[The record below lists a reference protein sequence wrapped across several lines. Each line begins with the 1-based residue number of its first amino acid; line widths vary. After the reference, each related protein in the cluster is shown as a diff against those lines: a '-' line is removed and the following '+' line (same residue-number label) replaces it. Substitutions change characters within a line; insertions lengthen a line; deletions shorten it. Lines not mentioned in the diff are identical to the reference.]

1 MLERAMRKVIIFSA
15 PSGSGKSTI
24 VNYLLGL
31 DLGLEFSI
39 SATSRL
45 PRGQE
50 QNGKEYYFFSAEEFR
65 RRIEAGEFLE
75 WEEVYGGCYYGTL
88 KSELERIWA
97 KGHTVVFDVDVVG
110 GVNIK
115 RIFGEQALSV
125 FVQAPSVE
133 ELRRRLE
140 GRGTDSPEKI
150 EQRLAKAEYEM
161 TFRDRFDVTVVNDDL
176 QTALADAEKKVSAF
190 LGE

>member
-1 MLERAMRKVIIFSA
+1 MNKVIIFSA

-24 VNYLLGL
+24 VNHLLSL

-39 SATSRL
+39 SATSRA
-45 PRGQE
+45 PRGKE
-50 QNGKEYYFFSAEEFR
+50 QHGREYYFFSVEEFR
-65 RRIEAGEFLE
+65 KRIDAGEFLE
-75 WEEVYGGCYYGTL
+75 WEEVYPGCYYGTL

-115 RIFGEQALSV
+115 KIFGPDALSV

-133 ELRRRLE
+133 ALRRRLE
-140 GRGTDSPEKI
+140 SRGTDSPEKI
-150 EQRLAKAEYEM
+150 KQRVAKADYEM
-161 TFRDRFDVTVVNDDL
+161 TFSDKFDVVVVNDDL
-176 QTALADAEKKVSAF
+176 QAAFADAEQKVRAF
-190 LGE
+190 LAK

>member
-1 MLERAMRKVIIFSA
+1 MKKVVIFSA

-24 VNYLLGL
+24 VNYLLSK

-39 SATSRL
+39 SATCRE
-45 PRGQE
+45 PRGE
-50 QNGKEYYFFSAEEFR
+50 EKHGKEYYFFSTEEFKR
-65 RRIEAGEFLE
+65 KIAEDGFLE
-75 WEEVYGGCYYGTL
+75 WEQVYPGCFYGTL

-115 RIFGEQALSV
+115 KFFGDQALAV

-133 ELRRRLE
+133 ALRQRLIS
-140 GRGTDSPEKI
+140 RGTDSAEKI
-150 EQRLAKAEYEM
+150 EERVAKAEYEM
-161 TFRDRFDVTVVNDDL
+161 TFADKFDIVVVNDKLED
-176 QTALADAEKKVSAF
+176 ALTRAEKAVRDF
-190 LGE
+190 LK

>member
-1 MLERAMRKVIIFSA
+1 MNKVIIFSA

-24 VNYLLGL
+24 VNHLLSL

-39 SATSRL
+39 SATSRA
-45 PRGQE
+45 PRGKE
-50 QNGKEYYFFSAEEFR
+50 QHGREYYFFSVEEFR
-65 RRIEAGEFLE
+65 RRIDAGEFLE
-75 WEEVYGGCYYGTL
+75 WEEVYPGCYYGTL

-115 RIFGEQALSV
+115 KIFGPDALSV

-133 ELRRRLE
+133 VLRRRLE
-140 GRGTDSPEKI
+140 SRGTDSPEKI
-150 EQRLAKAEYEM
+150 EQRVAKADYEM
-161 TFRDRFDVTVVNDDL
+161 TFSDKFDVVVVNDDL
-176 QTALADAEKKVSAF
+176 QAAFADAEQKVRAF
-190 LGE
+190 LAK

>member
-1 MLERAMRKVIIFSA
+1 MNKVIIFSA

-24 VNYLLGL
+24 VNHLLSL

-39 SATSRL
+39 SATSRA

-50 QNGKEYYFFSAEEFR
+50 QHGREYYFFSADEFKK
-65 RRIEAGEFLE
+65 RIDADEFLE
-75 WEEVYGGCYYGTL
+75 WEEVYAGCYYGTL

-115 RIFGEQALSV
+115 KIFGSDALSV

-133 ELRRRLE
+133 VLRRRLE
-140 GRGTDSPEKI
+140 SRGTDSPEKI
-150 EQRLAKAEYEM
+150 EQRVAKADYEM
-161 TFRDRFDVTVVNDDL
+161 TFRDKFDVVVINDDL
-176 QTALADAEKKVSAF
+176 QAAFADAEQKVRAF
-190 LGE
+190 LAK

>member
-1 MLERAMRKVIIFSA
+1 MNKVIIFSA

-24 VNYLLGL
+24 VNHLLSL

-39 SATSRL
+39 SATSRA
-45 PRGQE
+45 PRGKE
-50 QNGKEYYFFSAEEFR
+50 QHGREYYFFSVEKFR
-65 RRIEAGEFLE
+65 KRIDAGEFLE
-75 WEEVYGGCYYGTL
+75 WEEVYPGCYYGTL

-115 RIFGEQALSV
+115 KIFGPDALSV

-133 ELRRRLE
+133 ALRRRLE
-140 GRGTDSPEKI
+140 SRGTDSPEKI
-150 EQRLAKAEYEM
+150 EQRVAKADYEM
-161 TFRDRFDVTVVNDDL
+161 TFSDKFDVVVVNDDL
-176 QTALADAEKKVSAF
+176 QAAFADAEQKVRAF
-190 LGE
+190 LAK

>member
-1 MLERAMRKVIIFSA
+1 MNKVIIFSA

-24 VNYLLGL
+24 VNHLLSL

-39 SATSRL
+39 SATSRA

-50 QNGKEYYFFSAEEFR
+50 QHGREYYFFSAEEFKK
-65 RRIEAGEFLE
+65 RIDADEFLE
-75 WEEVYGGCYYGTL
+75 WEEVYAGCYYGTL

-115 RIFGEQALSV
+115 KIFGSDALSV

-133 ELRRRLE
+133 VLRRRLE
-140 GRGTDSPEKI
+140 SRGTDSPEKI
-150 EQRLAKAEYEM
+150 EQRVAKADYEM
-161 TFRDRFDVTVVNDDL
+161 TFSDKFDVVVVNDDL
-176 QTALADAEKKVSAF
+176 QAAFADAEQKVRAF
-190 LGE
+190 LAK

>member
-1 MLERAMRKVIIFSA
+1 MKKVVIFSA

-24 VNYLLGL
+24 VNYLLSK

-39 SATSRL
+39 SATCRA
-45 PRGQE
+45 PRGE
-50 QNGKEYYFFSAEEFR
+50 EEHGKEYYFFSTEEFKQK
-65 RRIEAGEFLE
+65 IAEDGFLE
-75 WEEVYGGCYYGTL
+75 WEQVYPGCFYGTL

-115 RIFGEQALSV
+115 EFFGDQALAI

-133 ELRRRLE
+133 ALRQRLIS
-140 GRGTDSPEKI
+140 RGTDSAEKI
-150 EQRLAKAEYEM
+150 EERVAKAEYEM
-161 TFRDRFDVTVVNDDL
+161 TFADKFDIVVVNDKLED
-176 QTALADAEKKVSAF
+176 ALAQAEKAVRDF
-190 LGE
+190 LK